1 MFSYKLLR
9 GYPTAFMLPVVL
21 TGLLLAAPA
30 QATHPP
36 SHPPF
41 SVNDLTDAVDA
52 TPGDG
57 KCEAFVGGNA
67 VCTLRAAVQEAN
79 ALMTAATPPNIT
91 IALPVGTFTLT
102 GPGNEDNAASGD
114 LDIVGTCP
122 SLSIND
128 PCITIQGNTATGT
141 IIDGGGIDRVFHIIG
156 KNTVKITGITIRNG
170 NAIAD
175 SGGGIR
181 NAAGW
186 VTLEDCV
193 IDNNKA
199 GSTAAGKY
207 GGGGIYNGETA
218 QMIINR
224 CEVINNEVMNY
235 TTQAVGGLIGGG
247 GIFNN
252 GTMTITQTTLR
263 ANQGRPFGAGILNT
277 SGLPLA
283 SGKLTISESII
294 ESNINLIS
302 SGGGLANAGGAS
314 VITRTIIRLNEADD
328 GAGILNVAGTNKDG
342 TVSGNVRL
350 NSSVVQGNLGQGIL
364 NQGSLDVLYSTIS
377 SNRALESSG
386 PDGGGI
392 LNRAP
397 GTMTISNSTIT
408 GNRASRNG
416 GGISNGRAMEL
427 TNVTI
432 SGNISGQSSQGGFGD
447 EVFLD
452 RQDTNQDRA
461 VFRNTIIG
469 NNTNSTRNCASGVEL
484 TIIPIVAG
492 SGVVTSSGNNL
503 EHGNTCGFAVATG
516 DIINTTPNLGPLTVN
531 GNPAVETKLLDNSYP
546 LTLMP
551 QPGSA
556 AVGKAVCVNTFD
568 QRLYGRPGADG
579 ECDIGAVE
587 TDGDPSVG
595 KVDLEVAVTGNT
607 PNVSLNNPV
616 TYTLVVTNKGPGV
629 AQGVTLTAQIPGGT
643 TYLPPIMD
651 SGNPVVVTCST
662 STIGSGRVS
671 CSLSP
676 TTPDLASGASFTVF
690 ITVTPVNDS
699 LNNTSIEMRTRV
711 DVASPNDYLPGN
723 NGSLT
728 ACVSGACVLTLVK
741 PITNIGSNNG
751 GGAFGLFELL
761 FLAAAPG
768 ALVLRR
774 RITR

>member
-1 MFSYKLLR
+1 
-9 GYPTAFMLPVVL
+9 MLPVVL
-21 TGLLLAAPA
+21 TGLLLATPA
-30 QATHPP
+30 QAAT
-36 SHPPF
+36 F
-41 SVNDLTDAVDA
+41 SVNSQIDAADTDLA
-52 TPGDG
+52 DG
-57 KCEAFVGGNA
+57 LCVGLGA
-67 VCTLRAAVQEAN
+67 GGACTLRAAIQQAN
-79 ALMTAATPPNIT
+79 DLMNRTDASRDINIIIGISAFPTPYI
-91 IALPVGTFTLT
+91 LT
-102 GPGNEDNAASGD
+102 GAGTEDAALSGD

-122 SLSIND
+122 KLSIND

-199 GSTAAGKY
+199 GSTVAGKY

-224 CEVINNEVMNY
+224 CEVTNNEVMNY

-277 SGLPLA
+277 SGLPLT

-302 SGGGLANAGGAS
+302 SGGGLANAGGAA
-314 VITRTIIRLNEADD
+314 IIKRTIIRLNEADD

-350 NSSVVQGNLGQGIL
+350 NSSVVHGNLGQGIL
-364 NQGSLDVLYSTIS
+364 NQGSLDILYSTIS
-377 SNRALESSG
+377 SNRALEGSG

-397 GTMTISNSTIT
+397 GTMTIANSTIT

-416 GGISNGRAMEL
+416 GGISNGRSMEL

-452 RQDTNQDRA
+452 RQDTNLDRA
-461 VFRNTIIG
+461 EFRNTIIG
-469 NNTNSTRNCASGVEL
+469 NNTNSTRNCASGIEL
-484 TIIPIVAG
+484 NITPIIAG

-516 DIINTTPNLGPLTVN
+516 DIINTTPNLGPLVVN
-531 GNPAVETKLLDNSYP
+531 GNPAIETKLWDNSYP

-551 QPGSA
+551 QMGSA
-556 AVGKAVCVNTFD
+556 TIGNAVCVNDFD

-579 ECDIGAVE
+579 KCDIGAVE
-587 TDGDPSVG
+587 TDGIQTPD
-595 KVDLEVAVTGNT
+595 KVDLEISLTGNVAS
-607 PNVSLNNPV
+607 VSLDNPV
-616 TYTLVVTNKGPGV
+616 TYTLKVTNNGPFA
-629 AQGVTLTAQIPGGT
+629 AQGVTAIVKIPGGT
-643 TYLPPIMD
+643 TY
-651 SGNPVVVTCST
+651 STSTAGTANTVSVTCSNNT
-662 STIGSGRVS
+662 ANREVN
-671 CSLSP
+671 CSVP
-676 TTPDLASGASFTVF
+676 TLNANSSFTVF
-690 ITVTPVNDS
+690 FTIEPFDS
-699 LNNTSIEMRTRV
+699 RLNGTTIETLARV
-711 DVASPNDYLPGN
+711 DVTSPNDYLPGN
-723 NGSLT
+723 NGSLN
-728 ACVSGACVLTLVK
+728 ACVSGACVVTAVAPLTNFG
-741 PITNIGSNNG
+741 TNGGG

-761 FLAAAPG
+761 LLAAAPG
-768 ALVLRR
+768 ALVWRR
-774 RITR
+774 RITRW